1 MDVESVDASCVT
13 DSMTGDLKPDPAQ
26 LAQRVIVKQVC
37 STGVHSTSFF
47 VCHALS
53 CVYQI
58 INVRLAVVCSGCDAV
73 RAECTV
79 AGLANNAH
87 CLCCTST
94 SFKPVVPGKCIRR
107 EPLLRFLFRLVCA

>member
-37 STGVHSTSFF
+37 SPGVHS
-47 VCHALS
+47 L
-53 CVYQI
+53 VYCTYVTHCPVY
-58 INVRLAVVCSGCDAV
+58 INVRLYVVCLGCDAV
-73 RAECTV
+73 RAECAV

>member
-37 STGVHSTSFF
+37 STGVHST
-47 VCHALS
+47 
-53 CVYQI
+53 CVVYFTHCLVS
-58 INVRLAVVCSGCDAV
+58 INVRLDVVCLGCDAV
-73 RAECTV
+73 RAECAV
-79 AGLANNAH
+79 AGFANNAH